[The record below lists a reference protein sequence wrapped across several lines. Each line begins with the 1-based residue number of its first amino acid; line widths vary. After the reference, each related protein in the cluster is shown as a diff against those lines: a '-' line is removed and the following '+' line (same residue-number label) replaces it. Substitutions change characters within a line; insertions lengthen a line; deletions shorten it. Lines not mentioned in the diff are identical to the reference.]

1 MHSRLKGN
9 EVFLLARTLAPELG
23 KKRESYRPLY
33 R

>member
-23 KKRESYRPLY
+23 KKRELSPAL
-33 R
+33 

>member
-9 EVFLLARTLAPELG
+9 EVFLLARMLAPELG
-23 KKRESYRPLY
+23 KKESYRPLY